1 MKEVVIISG
10 KGGAGKTT
18 VSAALNY
25 IAKRNVS
32 ADADVEA
39 ANLQFLLGLEEEYN
53 KTPFIGMKRAE
64 IDPDLCT
71 NCGLCQEACV
81 FNSIIELEDQRKVI
95 TSNCEGCTTC
105 TYVCPEHAISMKEHQ
120 AGDIHHANTTYGKD
134 IFYADLYLG
143 EENTGMLVSKVRS
156 DAQEFAK
163 ANEFD
168 WLIVDGPPGTGC
180 PATSAI
186 TGCDFVLVVVEAS
199 VAGVADFNRTLDLI
213 DNFRIKRA
221 VVINKYDINEEMTSE
236 IHKICENRIA
246 PVPIIGKIPYSTEVQ
261 LALADQV
268 PINKYDSEDI
278 VSIILN
284 EVWNKLIEI
293 IDVEQMQFD
302 ADLSLV

>member
-25 IAKRNVS
+25 IAKNNVS
-32 ADADVEA
+32 VDADVEA
-39 ANLQFLLGLEEEYN
+39 ANLQFLLGLGEEHS

-64 IDPDLCT
+64 IDPELCT

-81 FNSIIELEDQRKVI
+81 FNSIIELEDRREVV

-105 TYVCPEHAISMKEHQ
+105 TYVCPENAISMVTHR
-120 AGDIHHANTTYGKD
+120 AGDIHHADTLYDKD
-134 IFYADLYLG
+134 IFYANLYLG
-143 EENTGMLVSKVRS
+143 EENTGMLVSKVRA
-156 DAQEFAK
+156 DAKEFAIE
-163 ANEFD
+163 NNYE

-186 TGCDFVLVVVEAS
+186 TGCDFVIVVVEAS

-213 DNFRIKRA
+213 DNFRLKRA
-221 VVINKYDINEEMTSE
+221 VVINKFDINEKMTSE
-236 IHKICENRIA
+236 VHRICENRMV

-268 PINKYDSEDI
+268 PMNKYDPDDE
-278 VSIILN
+278 VSVELDN
-284 EVWNKLIEI
+284 VWTKLKEI
-293 IDVEQMQFD
+293 IDVEQMQFH
-302 ADLSLV
+302 ANLM